1 MSASV
6 RTIDAPE
13 AERLLPAFSELL
25 VDAVAHGASVNFM
38 ADFTREDADA
48 YWRRQI
54 DAFAGG
60 DRIWLVAE
68 EAATIVGM
76 VMCLLAWQPNQPYRG
91 EVSKM
96 LVHSTRR
103 RRGIGAALMRAVEAE
118 ALAAGRTLLVLDT
131 AEGGG
136 GEHLYRRMGWTA
148 FGAVPGFAYST
159 GGWPETAVFFYKQLA
174 PTPAWNGAA

>member
-1 MSASV
+1 MSATV
-6 RTIDAPE
+6 RTIEAKE

-38 ADFTREDADA
+38 ANFARADADA

-54 DAFAGG
+54 EAFAGG

-68 EAATIVGM
+68 EDGAIVGM

-103 RRGIGAALMRAVEAE
+103 RQGIGAALMRAVEAE

-131 AEGGG
+131 AEGSGG
-136 GEHLYRRMGWTA
+136 DHLYRRMGWTA

-159 GGWPETAVFFYKQLA
+159 SGRPETAVFFYKQLA
-174 PTPAWNGAA
+174 PTPAWNGPA

>member
-1 MSASV
+1 MSATV
-6 RTIDAPE
+6 RTIDATE
-13 AERLLPAFSELL
+13 AERLLPAFCELL

-38 ADFTREDADA
+38 QGFGLADA
-48 YWRRQI
+48 ETYWRRQI
-54 DAFAGG
+54 EAFAGG

-68 EAATIVGM
+68 QDGAVVGM

-96 LVHSTRR
+96 LVHSRR
-103 RRGIGAALMRAVEAE
+103 RRQGIGADLMRAVEEA

-131 AEGGG
+131 AEDGAGDR
-136 GEHLYRRMGWTA
+136 LYRRMGWTP

-159 GGWPETAVFFYKQLA
+159 GGRPETAVFFYKQLA
-174 PTPAWNGAA
+174 PTPPWSGAA

>member
-1 MSASV
+1 MSVTV
-6 RTIDAPE
+6 RAIDAAE
-13 AERLLPAFSELL
+13 AQRLLPAFSELL

-38 ADFTREDADA
+38 AGFSKADADA

-68 EAATIVGM
+68 EAGAVVGM

-96 LVHSTRR
+96 LVHSSMR
-103 RRGIGAALMRAVEAE
+103 RRGIGAALMRAIEAE
-118 ALAAGRTLLVLDT
+118 ALAADRTLLVLDT
-131 AEGGG
+131 AEGSGG
-136 GEHLYRRMGWTA
+136 DHLYRRMGWIP

-159 GGWPETAVFFYKQLA
+159 SGRPETAVFFYKQLA

>member
-1 MSASV
+1 MSV
-6 RTIDAPE
+6 TIRTIDAPE
-13 AERLLPAFSELL
+13 ADRLRPALAGLL

-38 ADFTREDADA
+38 AGFSQAEADA

-54 DAFAGG
+54 AAFAEG

-68 EAATIVGM
+68 DKGAVVGM
-76 VMCLLAWQPNQPYRG
+76 VMCLLAWQPNQPFRG

-96 LVHSTRR
+96 LVHSAHRR
-103 RRGIGAALMRAVEAE
+103 KGIGAALMRAIEAE

-131 AEGGG
+131 AEGSGG
-136 GEHLYRRMGWTA
+136 DHLYRRMGWTP

-159 GGWPETAVFFYKQLA
+159 GGRPETAVFFYKQLA
-174 PTPAWNGAA
+174 PTPAWSGAA